1 MPPPYPY
8 PVAETGKMQALVFFL
23 EFQKG
28 AQKSNSFFKLTTTVS
43 AAVSAAVSTISAS

>member
-8 PVAETGKMQALVFFL
+8 PVAEIVEMQALVF

-43 AAVSAAVSTISAS
+43 AAVSTVSAS